1 MYLPFQKYQII
12 YMHAEENNQEINVI
26 IENKTVELY
35 SELVLTYIQK
45 FKITGKMIYHIMW
58 FSSKLLQVISGY

>member
-1 MYLPFQKYQII
+1 
-12 YMHAEENNQEINVI
+12 MHAEENDQEINVI

-45 FKITGKMIYHIMW
+45 FKITG
-58 FSSKLLQVISGY
+58 